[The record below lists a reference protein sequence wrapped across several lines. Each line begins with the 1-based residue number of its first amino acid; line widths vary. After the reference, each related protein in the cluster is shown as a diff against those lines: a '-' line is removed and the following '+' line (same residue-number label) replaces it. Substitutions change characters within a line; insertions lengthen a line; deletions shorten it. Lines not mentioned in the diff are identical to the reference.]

1 MIDLRGDTA
10 TKPTPAMR
18 RAMAEA
24 EVGDE
29 QLGEDPTVR
38 ALEERAA
45 ALLGQEAAVFVT
57 SATMGNLIAL
67 WALTTPGDDLIGDAA
82 SHVFQRELG
91 GTAVVAGLMARGIDA
106 AHGTFAP
113 EGLRRA
119 ARSQT
124 GARESGGVVTIENTH
139 TDAGGRVWPVAL
151 ALDVVAAARE
161 LGLAAHLDGARLL
174 NAAVAT
180 ATPASA
186 WGGAFDAVTL
196 CLTKGLGCPFGAL
209 LAGSASLIDE
219 ARDRRRLL
227 GGAMRQA
234 GVVAAAGV
242 YALDE
247 HVARLE
253 DDHANARRLA
263 EGLAAAGV
271 AVDPAAV
278 ETNCVLVAASDMGLA
293 GADAL
298 ARFASRGVL
307 GSLGSGGA
315 AVRLWT
321 HLDVGPGDVDRAVA
335 AIAAAIGEVS
345 TGSSRRG

>member
-29 QLGEDPTVR
+29 QRGEDPTVR

-45 ALLGQEAAVFVT
+45 GLLGQEAAVFVT

-67 WALTTPGDDLIGDAA
+67 WTLAKPGDDLIGDAA

-91 GTAVVAGLMARGIDA
+91 GAAVVAGLMARGVEGTG
-106 AHGTFAP
+106 GTFEP
-113 EGLRRA
+113 EDLHRA

-124 GARESGGVVTIENTH
+124 GAVEPSGVVTIENTH
-139 TDAGGRVWPVAL
+139 ADAGGRVWPVRL

-161 LGLAAHLDGARLL
+161 LGLTAHLDGARLL

-219 ARDRRRLL
+219 ARERRRLL

-247 HVARLE
+247 HVTRLE
-253 DDHANARRLA
+253 DDHVNARRLA
-263 EGLAAAGV
+263 DGLAAAGV

-278 ETNCVLVAASDMGLA
+278 ETNCVLIDASGMGLA
-293 GADAL
+293 GADAIGRL
-298 ARFASRGVL
+298 ASRGVL
-307 GSLGSGGA
+307 ASPGSGGE

-321 HLDVGPGDVDRAVA
+321 HLDIGPGEVDRAVP
-335 AIAAAIGEVS
+335 AIAAAI
-345 TGSSRRG
+345 SSP